1 MPHPLQNLQE
11 LLADANLRV
20 NRILGST
27 NRFRIGLWEQ
37 VVWNPK
43 AVTFHRPPWALR
55 HHNPWQ
61 KLRTK
66 WHGSCSMACKHRF
79 SLEVV
84 FNDAILK
91 SAQDVL
97 YIWFWPQPEACPSM
111 FSHLCWWKYIS
122 FVSSPWIS
130 NIFLGSITLEL
141 FTFCAIGKSTS
152 PRSAIVATR
161 KEFLKSHS
169 IFPHIFG

>member
-66 WHGSCSMACKHRF
+66 
-79 SLEVV
+79 
-84 FNDAILK
+84 
-91 SAQDVL
+91 
-97 YIWFWPQPEACPSM
+97 
-111 FSHLCWWKYIS
+111 
-122 FVSSPWIS
+122 
-130 NIFLGSITLEL
+130 
-141 FTFCAIGKSTS
+141 
-152 PRSAIVATR
+152 
-161 KEFLKSHS
+161 
-169 IFPHIFG
+169 